1 MGKRHRIL
9 IIDDSKEVVAVLKEF
24 FERKYE
30 TLTAYD
36 GFEGLQLFEEYENS
50 IDLVI
55 TDLLMPE
62 LSGFGM
68 ISILKRKYPGIPIIV
83 ITGYRGN
90 VEGLGVKLEA
100 DQVFEKPFQI
110 SELDKLVSKLLTARG
125 VTSPHR
131 ELYH

>member
-1 MGKRHRIL
+1 MGRRHWIL
-9 IIDDSKEVVAVLKEF
+9 IIDDSKEIVAVLKEF

-68 ISILKRKYPGIPIIV
+68 ISI
-83 ITGYRGN
+83 
-90 VEGLGVKLEA
+90 
-100 DQVFEKPFQI
+100 
-110 SELDKLVSKLLTARG
+110 
-125 VTSPHR
+125 
-131 ELYH
+131 

>member
-1 MGKRHRIL
+1 MGRRHWIL
-9 IIDDSKEVVAVLKEF
+9 IIDDSKEIVAVLKEF

-90 VEGLGVKLEA
+90 VEGLGIKLEA
-100 DQVFEKPFQI
+100 DQVIEKPFRI
-110 SELDKLVSKLLTARG
+110 SELDKLVSKLLTDRG
-125 VTSPHR
+125 APSPHR

>member
-1 MGKRHRIL
+1 MGRRHRIL
-9 IIDDSKEVVAVLKEF
+9 IIDDSKEIVAVLKEF

-90 VEGLGVKLEA
+90 VEGLGIKLEA
-100 DQVFEKPFQI
+100 DQVIEKPFRI
-110 SELDKLVSKLLTARG
+110 SELDKLVSKLLTDRG
-125 VTSPHR
+125 APSPHR

>member
-9 IIDDSKEVVAVLKEF
+9 IIDDSKEIVAVLKEF

>member
-1 MGKRHRIL
+1 MGRRHWIL
-9 IIDDSKEVVAVLKEF
+9 IIDDSKEIVAVLKEF

>member
-1 MGKRHRIL
+1 MGKRQRIL
-9 IIDDSKEVVAVLKEF
+9 IIDDSKEIVAVLKEF

-90 VEGLGVKLEA
+90 VEGLGIKLEA
-100 DQVFEKPFQI
+100 DQVIEKPFRI
-110 SELDKLVSKLLTARG
+110 SELDKLVSKLLTDRG
-125 VTSPHR
+125 APSPHR